1 MNMTDKSIDA
11 LSIEELRDALINRKV
26 NLHKKYS
33 KSELVQK
40 ALNL

>member
-1 MNMTDKSIDA
+1 MNMTAKSIDA

-26 NLHKKYS
+26 NLSRKYS